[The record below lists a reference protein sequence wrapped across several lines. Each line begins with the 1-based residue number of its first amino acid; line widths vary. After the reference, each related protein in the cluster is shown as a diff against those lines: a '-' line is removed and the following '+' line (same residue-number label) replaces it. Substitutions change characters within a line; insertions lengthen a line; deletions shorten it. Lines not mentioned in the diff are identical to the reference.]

1 MVKKLHNPI
10 VGDTLEIITEG
21 KDTNQAYH
29 LIQAFIPKGCPGPSP
44 HYHLSFSEEFTVL
57 DGRLHML
64 NGNQE
69 VVLTKGQTF
78 LAEKGKIHT
87 FWTTDTDAKFLCKV
101 VPACEGQYLAALIAS
116 NLVKAGL
123 TNKKGIPTNI
133 WHLAVLLDIGES
145 RLTGFFAIVGG
156 LLGRMAKTTKGKRVK
171 TELMEKY
178 AVWETQPEMVTA

>member
-1 MVKKLHNPI
+1 M
-10 VGDTLEIITEG
+10 
-21 KDTNQAYH
+21 
-29 LIQAFIPKGCPGPSP
+29 
-44 HYHLSFSEEFTVL
+44 
-57 DGRLHML
+57 
-64 NGNQE
+64 
-69 VVLTKGQTF
+69 
-78 LAEKGKIHT
+78 
-87 FWTTDTDAKFLCKV
+87 
-101 VPACEGQYLAALIAS
+101 AALIAS